1 MADQALHVGFR
12 ASRVK
17 IPHGN
22 GSGEYKRDHRHRQ
35 KQRDLDKK
43 RRVARGGNQSR
54 QSAGSKPD
62 RRQTHCSKFYQGDSL
77 TFFIHRY
84 VRDLDAAEDIAID
97 VFTDLV
103 VHPKRYNFE
112 TKLKTYLFMLGRSRA
127 LNYIKWRQRRQRL
140 EQSAML
146 PEETELSE
154 RLHASERREVV
165 RQALS
170 QLPLSMR
177 EAVELVYFQGLSY
190 QEAGGIMRKTPKQVD
205 NLLYRA
211 KGALRSLLGKEG
223 EELL

>member
-1 MADQALHVGFR
+1 ME
-12 ASRVK
+12 
-17 IPHGN
+17 
-22 GSGEYKRDHRHRQ
+22 SGESSYRRY
-35 KQRDLDKK
+35 LD
-43 RRVARGGNQSR
+43 GDE
-54 QSAGSKPD
+54 SAFEEIMLAY
-62 RRQTHCSKFYQGDSL
+62 RDSL

-127 LNYIKWRQRRQRL
+127 LNYIKWRQRRQKL

-146 PEETELSE
+146 PEEEELSE
-154 RLHASERREVV
+154 RLRASERQEVV

-190 QEAGGIMRKTPKQVD
+190 QEAGKILKKNAKQVD